1 MPTTVAELHRHT
13 MQQPWHI
20 TGVRFGAGTHNSTNQ
35 AAPAATECMWFSLHS
50 PAYIASDP
58 SSVFHCS
65 KIHLSSIYT
74 CVSCI
79 ALAWFGLFGLTQ
91 LYCLCSAVS
100 VHYIWPV
107 CTAHA
112 PTTMT
117 SCQHQGHNATAKR
130 VLFCDNRQAQSVCG
144 AWHPGSSANIC
155 SAILCSLVY
164 ILGSGPVAGS
174 RG

>member
-1 MPTTVAELHRHT
+1 MHLCFLHC
-13 MQQPWHI
+13 
-20 TGVRFGAGTHNSTNQ
+20 FG
-35 AAPAATECMWFSLHS
+35 L
-50 PAYIASDP
+50 
-58 SSVFHCS
+58 V
-65 KIHLSSIYT
+65 
-74 CVSCI
+74 
-79 ALAWFGLFGLTQ
+79 WFGLFGLTQ
-91 LYCLCSAVS
+91 LYCLRSAVS
-100 VHYIWPV
+100 VHHMWPV

-174 RG
+174 RDDRRSSCCTGCRRKLVQNCCSRLDVTYSNAVACWCSAAALRTVAQLLLCP